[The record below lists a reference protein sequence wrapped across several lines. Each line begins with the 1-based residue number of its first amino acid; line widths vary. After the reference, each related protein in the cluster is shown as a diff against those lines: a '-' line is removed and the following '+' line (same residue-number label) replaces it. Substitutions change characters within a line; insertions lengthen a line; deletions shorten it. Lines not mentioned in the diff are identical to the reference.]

1 MKTNQMLTVSLDGYE
16 FNIEHKTGIGNLT
29 QLWAIGNAYRERRGL
44 EPLNLENWLR
54 RPQTEEF
61 VRVVEYDL
69 GIENTDDSKSVDS
82 TELEFIENPKNKN
95 GQVPT
100 VKSPLIKTKRGRYG
114 GTWAHLYILLDAA
127 MHLDAKLRLEMIK
140 LFIESKLLEW
150 RDHSGNEFIALNLA
164 LDAYIPGRDKVE
176 GDNRKWLYINVAK
189 KIKEKI
195 LQEGEDWNNAT
206 PEQLE
211 LRTKYERELI
221 SFLRMELVR
230 DEQHLFE
237 LINKLKA

>member
-1 MKTNQMLTVSLDGYE
+1 MMMTVNFGGHKMQ
-16 FNIEHKTGIGNLT
+16 IEHKTGMGNLT
-29 QLWAIGNAYRERRGL
+29 ELWAIGNAYRQQRGI
-44 EPLNLENWLR
+44 EPLDLDLWMR

-61 VRVVEYDL
+61 VRVVEYNL
-69 GIENTDDSKSVDS
+69 NIENKDDSKHCESQK
-82 TELEFIENPKNKN
+82 LEFVSKNK
-95 GQVPT
+95 GRVDK

-114 GTWAHLYILLDAA
+114 GTWANLYLLIDAATYLDAQF
-127 MHLDAKLRLEMIK
+127 KFEVYET
-140 LFIESKLLEW
+140 FITNKLLEW